1 MTLPKLCTTVLLGLS
16 AAACT
21 APKPPVIERES
32 AEVYHFDTNKSFAL
46 NVAHMS
52 RKTAGLSDVAQA
64 EHAQFKAN
72 RALVGAEYSAAFLTG
87 GVVELLGSM
96 ASQSVAD
103 KKFAWK
109 PAHVYVTK
117 LNEADLDNHAFNV
130 VSTGLAGAFEKISGA
145 EFVGLY
151 RISSDQLM
159 NNVSILYKG
168 PLCELFPAKKRVNYE
183 RLKEIKTLMN
193 FGAEVDGAC
202 GITAHISVPGKMR
215 DNGQEKDVI
224 HLEFQRGFSLVD
236 KLALAT
242 TGYALMPSSYM
253 DRNTWLNYKVKAPY
267 VVHDNRMWFFTHEN
281 TSAPVPE
288 KVLTSGRLGE

>member
-1 MTLPKLCTTVLLGLS
+1 MTLPKLCTPVLLGLS
-16 AAACT
+16 ATACT

-145 EFVGLY
+145 EFIGLY
-151 RISSDQLM
+151 RLSSDQHT
-159 NNVSILYKG
+159 NNVEVLYKG
-168 PLCELFPAKKRVNYE
+168 VLCDLSPSKVRADYNLI
-183 RLKEIKTLMN
+183 LKSNWWTR
-193 FGAEVDGAC
+193 FGKEVDGAC
-202 GITAHISVPGKMR
+202 TIPANITVTGQVK
-215 DNGQEKDVI
+215 DNNQQKDVI
-224 HLEFQRGFSLVD
+224 HLEFQLSYSLVD